1 MFTIRRVGTP
11 ARGFMARPTAC
22 ALLPPPRLRCSYPCY
37 EWATAGTIP
46 QRGHSAADCAV
57 LGWGVSGTSPR
68 LRVRWLPLSLPRAFY
83 YSSSRWFAPFGRG
96 AGLRG
101 VLRAGPRLPALE
113 LVGGPRLPSSS
124 SPLPAVGP
132 PRGRGGYG
140 RAVSLP
146 TVGAF
151 LSATAGGGASA
162 PWPHFGRPQHWNLRR
177 WLPLE
182 LAEIQFQE
190 TKSIVLSS
198 IVRYTILSL
207 KSNYRMTAVKFLCA
221 PRPKPSP
228 PTTHFS

>member
-1 MFTIRRVGTP
+1 MFTLRRMGTP
-11 ARGFMARPTAC
+11 ARGFMARPKAC
-22 ALLPPPRLRCSYPCY
+22 ALLPPSRLRCSYPYY

-46 QRGHSAADCAV
+46 RRGHSAADCAV

-68 LRVRWLPLSLPRAFY
+68 LRLRWLPLSLPRAFY
-83 YSSSRWFAPFGRG
+83 YSSSRLFAPFGRG
-96 AGLRG
+96 ADLRG
-101 VLRAGPRLPALE
+101 VLRAGPQLPALE
-113 LVGGPRLPSSS
+113 VVGGPRCPFSS

-132 PRGRGGYG
+132 RRGRRGYG

-151 LSATAGGGASA
+151 LSATAGGGAPALRPSY
-162 PWPHFGRPQHWNLRR
+162 GRPRCCLNPRR
-177 WLPLE
+177 LPLE

-198 IVRYTILSL
+198 IARYTILSL